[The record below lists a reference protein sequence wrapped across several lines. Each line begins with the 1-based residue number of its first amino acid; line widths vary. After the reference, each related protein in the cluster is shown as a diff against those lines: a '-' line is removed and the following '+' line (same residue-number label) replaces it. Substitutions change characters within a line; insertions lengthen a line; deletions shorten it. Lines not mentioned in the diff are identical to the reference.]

1 MKTVIILILSA
12 FCINSVLGQGDVPFE
27 KQYFKDNKSEFK
39 EALDHYERGLGN
51 YTGEGTKTGYP
62 NTEEA
67 LKEFKIA
74 YDFNPNSSQLNL
86 MMGICYLYS
95 NHKYNSLQY
104 LEKAKKLNP
113 QVDPEIDFLIGNAF
127 QIQYKFDEA
136 IANYEYFRKT
146 LDQKSAADKIFE
158 VNKKIEECKNG
169 KKLVENPER
178 VWIDNLGKNINSA
191 HAEYAPLIATDES
204 SIFFTA
210 RRPDTEGGGKDPTD
224 NEYFEDIYRAEFVNG
239 AWTLSKNIGK
249 EVNGSSHDATAG
261 LSPDGNTLFIYD
273 GASGLGDI
281 FITHYIDG
289 KWTKREDLGKTVNDK
304 KAHESSASISF
315 DGKTLYFVSDREGG
329 IGGHDIYF
337 SVWDEVKQKWG
348 EAQNIGPVINT
359 KYDET
364 GVFIHPDGKTMYF
377 SSKGHTSMG
386 GYDIFYSTFENGV
399 WTTPVNIGYPVNS
412 PDDDVHFVVSASGR
426 TGYYASFQEE
436 GLGEKDIYKVTF
448 LGPEKEPL
456 LNTEDNLIA
465 SIAKPVQ
472 EKVIEPKVE
481 VSRNDLAILKGIIRD
496 EKTQQPIS
504 ATVEIIDNGTG
515 ELVSTFQSDG
525 SGKYLVSLPAG
536 KNYGIAVKADSYLFH
551 SENFN
556 IPLASGYREYI
567 KNIDLKKVEVGKII
581 VLRNIFYDLDKAT
594 LRPESKSELERL
606 IKLMNENPT
615 LKIELGGHTDS
626 RGSAT
631 YNQQL
636 SEKRAMSVV
645 NYLIDHGISKDR
657 LKFAGYGETQLIVPD
672 AEINKLTG
680 DAREEAHQQNRRTE
694 FKILEI

>member
-1 MKTVIILILSA
+1 MKALKLL
-12 FCINSVLGQGDVPFE
+12 VLGLLCSTFVFGQGDVPFE

-39 EALDHYERGLGN
+39 EALKHYEDGLGY
-51 YTGEGTKTGYP
+51 YTGEGTRTGYP
-62 NTEEA
+62 NTDEA
-67 LKEFKIA
+67 LDEFKIA
-74 YDFNPNSSQLNL
+74 YKFNPNSADLNL
-86 MMGICYLYS
+86 KMGVCYLYS
-95 NHKYNSLQY
+95 NHKYNSLEY

-113 QVDPEIDFLIGNAF
+113 SVDPEIGFLIGQAL
-127 QIQYKFDEA
+127 QIQYKFDRA
-136 IANYEYFRKT
+136 IAEYELFRKS
-146 LDQKSAADKIFE
+146 LNQSQDADKIFQ
-158 VNKKIEECKNG
+158 VNKKVEECKNG
-169 KKLVENPER
+169 KKLMEEPIR
-178 VWIDNLGKNINSA
+178 VWIDNLGGSINNE

-204 SIFFTA
+204 SIFFTG
-210 RRPDTEGGGKDPTD
+210 RRPDTEGGGKDPSD
-224 NEYFEDIYRAEFVNG
+224 NEYFEDIYRAEFIDG
-239 AWTLSKNIGK
+239 EWTMAKNIGK
-249 EVNGSSHDATAG
+249 DVNGPSHDATAG

-273 GASGLGDI
+273 GAEGYGDI
-281 FITHYIDG
+281 FITHYKDG

-329 IGGHDIYF
+329 IGEHDIYF
-337 SVWDEVKQKWG
+337 CQWDEVKEKWG

-399 WTTPVNIGYPVNS
+399 WTTPINIGYPVNS

-426 TGYYASFQEE
+426 TGYFASFHED
-436 GLGEKDIYKVTF
+436 GYGEKDIFKVTF
-448 LGPEKEPL
+448 LGAEKEPL

-481 VSRNDLAILKGIIRD
+481 VSRNDLAILKGVISD
-496 EKTQQPIS
+496 EKTKKS
-504 ATVEIIDNGTG
+504 LVATVEIVDNETG
-515 ELVSTFQSDG
+515 GIISTIQTDNT
-525 SGKYLVSLPAG
+525 GKYLVSLPAG
-536 KNYGIAVKADSYLFH
+536 KNYGIAVKAESYLFH
-551 SENFN
+551 SENIN

-567 KNIDLKKVEVGKII
+567 KNIELKKVEVGKVI
-581 VLRNIFYDLDKAT
+581 VLRNIFYDLNKAT
-594 LRPESKSELERL
+594 LRPESKTELERL
-606 IKLMNENPT
+606 IKLMNQNPT

-636 SEKRAMSVV
+636 SEQRAISVV
-645 NYLIDHGISKDR
+645 NYLVDHGISKDR
-657 LKFAGYGETQLIVPD
+657 LKYAGYGETQLIYSD

-680 DAREEAHQQNRRTE
+680 DAREELHQQNRRTE